1 MGLVIA
7 LPIAFAA
14 LIPSMLIGEWLD
26 KKVSTEVGGLFKL
39 CGSLLITGIIC
50 HLIGIDTL
58 NAINSIN

>member
-39 CGSLLITGIIC
+39 IGSLLIAGVIV
-50 HLIGIDTL
+50 HLIGVDNL
-58 NAINSIN
+58 NAIQSIK